1 MSTQQ
6 NHRDRLGLWG
16 NDSEVAAIV
25 SGLERLKF
33 SRYNKV
39 RHDIIPKY

>member
-6 NHRDRLGLWG
+6 NRRDRLGLWG
-16 NDSEVAAIV
+16 NDSEVASTI

-39 RHDIIPKY
+39 RHNKI